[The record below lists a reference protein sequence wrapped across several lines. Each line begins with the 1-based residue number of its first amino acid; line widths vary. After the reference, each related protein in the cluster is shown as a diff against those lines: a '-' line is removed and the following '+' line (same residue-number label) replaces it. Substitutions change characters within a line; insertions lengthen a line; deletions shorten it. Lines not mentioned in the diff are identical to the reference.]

1 MLAEIDIWGVFVAP
15 IAVYAVCAIPV
26 TLLIRFL
33 LQRSGMAQ
41 WFWHLSLFD
50 VALYASVISLLV
62 RYA

>member
-1 MLAEIDIWGVFVAP
+1 MLAEIDIGGVFVAP
-15 IAVYAVCAIPV
+15 ITVYAVCAIPM

-33 LQRSGMAQ
+33 LQRSGLAQ

-50 VALYASVISLLV
+50 IALYAGMLSLLV